1 MFKLK
6 PTIQNNKPFPKVL
19 FIVFLL
25 LFCQKTTAIT
35 YYINDNSVVDDLYT
49 KAIGND
55 TNDGLTPSTPKLSIE
70 ALYKTAKEGDVI
82 YIDRGIYPENQLLLL
97 KENNRKVHFIIA
109 PIKAELLDKK
119 SIPATYKTNPSE
131 FYIEN
136 DKPVDRSLYL
146 QHKRKEGKKS

>member
-1 MFKLK
+1 MFKL
-6 PTIQNNKPFPKVL
+6 PIQNKKPFRKVL
-19 FIVFLL
+19 FIVFV
-25 LFCQKTTAIT
+25 LFLCQKTMAIT
-35 YYINDNSVVDDLYT
+35 YYINDNSVVDDLFT

-70 ALYKTAKEGDVI
+70 AIYETAKEGDVI
-82 YIDRGIYPENQLLLL
+82 YIDRGIYPENQLMLL
-97 KENNRKVHFIIA
+97 KENKRKIQIIIA
-109 PIKAELLDKK
+109 PKKAELLDKK

-146 QHKRKEGKKS
+146 QHKRNEGKKS

>member
-1 MFKLK
+1 MFKL
-6 PTIQNNKPFPKVL
+6 PIQNKKLFRKVL
-19 FIVFLL
+19 FIVFV
-25 LFCQKTTAIT
+25 LFLCQKTTAIT
-35 YYINDNSVVDDLYT
+35 YYINDNSVVDDLFT

-70 ALYKTAKEGDVI
+70 AIYETAKEGDVI
-82 YIDRGIYPENQLLLL
+82 YIDRGIYPENQLMLL
-97 KENNRKVHFIIA
+97 KENKRKIQIIIA
-109 PIKAELLDKK
+109 PKKAELLDKK

-146 QHKRKEGKKS
+146 QHKRNEGKKS